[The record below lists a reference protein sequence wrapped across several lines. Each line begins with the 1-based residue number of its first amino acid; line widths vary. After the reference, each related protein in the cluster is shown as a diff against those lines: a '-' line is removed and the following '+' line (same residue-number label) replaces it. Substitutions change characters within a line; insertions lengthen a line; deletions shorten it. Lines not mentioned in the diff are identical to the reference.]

1 MKRPARSAPLAPETI
16 RRAMR
21 LSLFDAAAYASMVGL
36 GEVFFVPN
44 AVLVGASRL
53 ELGLVV
59 ALPLCIG
66 ALGPALAIY
75 AMGHIHRRRPL
86 VVATAAGQA
95 VMLALLA
102 AANAAG
108 ALGAWGLIA
117 AASAFN
123 ACGQAAG
130 ALWGSWYGDLVPEH
144 ERGRY
149 FSLRNR
155 GAYLGTLLSLLLGG
169 ALLQWCEPTR
179 TPLAAA
185 AASRGGGG
193 FALLYA
199 LAAGARFGSCWLLY
213 ASPEPPFGGT
223 RHARVVPFLASRRGR
238 GVRRL
243 ILTVAG
249 LQLVVYVAS
258 PYFQPF
264 MLSDL
269 GFSYIEY
276 TLACAVMI
284 LAKAALLP
292 AWGRTVER
300 TSAYA
305 VGVGALFGLALV
317 PLPWLWAASLGWV
330 LTAQALSG
338 LAWGGFELA
347 QFTLVLENTYR
358 RTRLFA
364 FAALSALNGLAQLAG
379 TLLGGALLVPLG
391 FRRVFA
397 VSLAARLAIA
407 ACGPRLLPRHPSVPQ
422 LGHRE
427 LVLRVLG
434 FRPGGGL
441 VHRPVAPEPTAH
453 PESRTTDGTAG
464 GAAAGA
470 AAIGSDR
477 GTRA

>member
-1 MKRPARSAPLAPETI
+1 MKPPARSAPLAPLTPEAV

-59 ALPLCIG
+59 ALPLAIG

-102 AANAAG
+102 AANFTG

-117 AASAFN
+117 AAAAFN

-169 ALLQWCEPTR
+169 ALLQWCEPAR

-185 AASRGGGG
+185 AQSRGGAG

-199 LAAGARFGSCWLLY
+199 LAAAARFGSCWLLY

-223 RHARVVPFLASRRGR
+223 RQARVLPFLASRRGR

-243 ILTVAG
+243 ILTVAS

-276 TLACAVMI
+276 TLACAIMI
-284 LAKAALLP
+284 LAKAALMP
-292 AWGRTVER
+292 AWGRTIER
-300 TSAYA
+300 TGAYA
-305 VGVGALFGLALV
+305 VGVAALFGLA
-317 PLPWLWAASLGWV
+317 SCRCRG
-330 LTAQALSG
+330 
-338 LAWGGFELA
+338 
-347 QFTLVLENTYR
+347 
-358 RTRLFA
+358 
-364 FAALSALNGLAQLAG
+364 
-379 TLLGGALLVPLG
+379 
-391 FRRVFA
+391 
-397 VSLAARLAIA
+397 
-407 ACGPRLLPRHPSVPQ
+407 CGPR
-422 LGHRE
+422 
-427 LVLRVLG
+427 
-434 FRPGGGL
+434 
-441 VHRPVAPEPTAH
+441 AW
-453 PESRTTDGTAG
+453 DG
-464 GAAAGA
+464 
-470 AAIGSDR
+470 
-477 GTRA
+477 